1 MNFFIKFAFKKYLK
15 YPVALHIC
23 GTNRARSPELRPF
36 LQSKTT
42 SESRCLSFHC
52 LSVSLP
58 FLSLVWFF
66 PFNHKLIKASERGL
80 ACVSALTPVCCQ
92 AETMRQS
99 LLFSA
104 YLPFSP
110 IHSSVCERLG
120 CRVYKLTYTDI
131 IIITSSSHS
140 PTL

>member
-1 MNFFIKFAFKKYLK
+1 MNFFIKFAFTKYLK

-23 GTNRARSPELRPF
+23 GSNRARSPEHWPF
-36 LQSKTT
+36 LQSETT

-80 ACVSALTPVCCQ
+80 ACVGSHAGLLPGRNYAAVS
-92 AETMRQS
+92 S
-99 LLFSA
+99 LLCV
-104 YLPFSP
+104 
-110 IHSSVCERLG
+110 SSLFPDSFICVW
-120 CRVYKLTYTDI
+120 
-131 IIITSSSHS
+131 
-140 PTL
+140 